1 MRGRLPPM
9 APTSHRAPFAG
20 GKLQASRLDAGLT
33 PTQLAHKAGTQRQ
46 RIHEWE
52 RGDTTPHPHQ
62 LADLAAA
69 LDIRPDHLVD
79 TTTLRGRRYA
89 AGLTQAEAAQRA
101 GINAAEWSRWESG
114 LAIPPR
120 HQAAVLK
127 ALRREG
133 DDTRRGTP

>member
-1 MRGRLPPM
+1 MGGRLPAM

-20 GKLQASRLDAGLT
+20 GKLRASRLHAGLT

-52 RGDTTPHPHQ
+52 RGETTPHAHQ

-69 LDIRPDHLVD
+69 LDIPAGHLVD
-79 TTTLRGRRYA
+79 VTTLRGRRYA

-120 HQAAVLK
+120 HQAAVLE
-127 ALRREG
+127 ALRRVG
-133 DDTRRGTP
+133 DGTRRGTP

>member
-1 MRGRLPPM
+1 MGGRLRAM
-9 APTSHRAPFAG
+9 APTGHRAPFAG
-20 GKLQASRLDAGLT
+20 GKLRASRLAAGLT

-62 LADLAAA
+62 LEGLAAA
-69 LDIRPDHLVD
+69 LNILPDHLVD
-79 TTTLRGRRYA
+79 ITTLRGRRYA

-101 GINAAEWSRWESG
+101 GTNAAEWSRWESG

-120 HQAAVLK
+120 HKAAVLE
-127 ALRREG
+127 ALNSA
-133 DDTRRGTP
+133 TRRPG

>member
-1 MRGRLPPM
+1 M

-20 GKLQASRLDAGLT
+20 GKLRASRLDAGLT

-52 RGDTTPHPHQ
+52 RGDTTP
-62 LADLAAA
+62 
-69 LDIRPDHLVD
+69 
-79 TTTLRGRRYA
+79 LRGRRYA

-114 LAIPPR
+114 LARPLYLVR
-120 HQAAVLK
+120 
-127 ALRREG
+127 
-133 DDTRRGTP
+133 